1 MYDEL
6 PLHTV
11 NDVLDHAAQRFG
23 DRIALVDGP
32 SRYTFRDLHAQ
43 VLQASDGLR
52 ALGVRPGDRVALWL
66 PNRVE
71 WCVAFYAAVRAG
83 AIVVPLNTGLS
94 VPEATYQ
101 LAQSGSTVVVTA
113 DKYRS
118 RRLAEDALAISAA
131 AGGGLRVVVVGAR
144 VPDGALS
151 WRVIASAPGRSGAGR
166 PEKRVTARSKLPQK
180 KWTGL
185 ALPMNRERNS
195 LKMASTVT
203 RIRQNAFA

>member
-6 PLHTV
+6 PLDTV
-11 NDVLDHAAQRFG
+11 NDVLDQSAKRFG

-43 VLQASDGLR
+43 VLQAADDLR
-52 ALGVRPGDRVALWL
+52 ALGVRPGDRVAIWL

-118 RRLAEDALAISAA
+118 RRLAEDALAISAS
-131 AGGGLRVVVVGAR
+131 AGGSLRVVVVGAR
-144 VPDGALS
+144 VPDGAS
-151 WRVIASAPGRSGAGR
+151 RHVAWKRS
-166 PEKRVTARSKLPQK
+166 
-180 KWTGL
+180 
-185 ALPMNRERNS
+185 
-195 LKMASTVT
+195 
-203 RIRQNAFA
+203 